1 MKLSNFSWRYH
12 RILEYL
18 KPTSYT
24 PSVPFLFLFI
34 ANKISPASIL
44 STTRHYSHYRFQGT
58 RPQPSHS
65 FIGSPLAWETADN
78 EPQPWPLLI
87 SKITHASPDLGCWA
101 VLLLGAFYDAND
113 RILWQTEVF
122 LGDKAEDSEEPYG
135 DSYSTKHLLTS
146 LKRTITDTRTITL
159 TAKQEAKILTLNTSV
174 SVPEF

>member
-1 MKLSNFSWRYH
+1 MDDWPEVPEHGYR

-34 ANKISPASIL
+34 ANKIISASISL
-44 STTRHYSHYRFQGT
+44 DHF
-58 RPQPSHS
+58 
-65 FIGSPLAWETADN
+65 PLAWETADN
-78 EPQPWPLLI
+78 ELQPWPLLV
-87 SKITHASPDLGCWA
+87 SKITHASPDLGFWA
-101 VLLLGAFYDAND
+101 VLVLGAFYDAND

-122 LGDKAEDSEEPYG
+122 LGDKTEGSEEPYE
-135 DSYSTKHLLTS
+135 DSYSTKHFLTS

-159 TAKQEAKILTLNTSV
+159 IAKQEVKTLTSNTSA